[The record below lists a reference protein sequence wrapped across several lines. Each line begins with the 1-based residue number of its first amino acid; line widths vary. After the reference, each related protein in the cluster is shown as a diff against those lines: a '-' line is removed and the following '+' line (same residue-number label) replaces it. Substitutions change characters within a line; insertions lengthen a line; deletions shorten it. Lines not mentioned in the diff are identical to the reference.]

1 MTHCAPFT
9 SCSERTLLPSGTC
22 CRTIRSQGMEAC
34 DQAHTA
40 TVLRSNELQEIA
52 FFQGLDICSEVNLAY
67 PATVLKS
74 PIQRWRENEFRRL
87 IFLNKSAKNKST
99 LEGEKNKDGVFFFVL
114 ILYVKLCKGTWNAGE
129 TTVLFHSCM
138 TLTLFYPCSLFKF
151 KVEIDDIYLGFRCGG
166 ARTRRGNL
174 KNSL

>member
-9 SCSERTLLPSGTC
+9 SCFERTLLPSGTC

-34 DQAHTA
+34 DQAHTV

-99 LEGEKNKDGVFFFVL
+99 LEGEKNKDGVVIVL
-114 ILYVKLCKGTWNAGE
+114 
-129 TTVLFHSCM
+129 LF
-138 TLTLFYPCSLFKF
+138 
-151 KVEIDDIYLGFRCGG
+151 
-166 ARTRRGNL
+166 
-174 KNSL
+174 